1 MRSPAST
8 PPPNTCRVHEAVL
21 LHELRL
27 DEVVLGLV
35 QLRAP
40 EHEDQGHRAVDRVVP
55 GQLDQLGHQGRH
67 GHEDRRAG
75 VEDVSRVVLQVA
87 QAPPVAQQP
96 GDDELVGGDDPAR
109 RGARDQQLVRLV
121 LLGQGEGVA
130 QDQHVQLREVVQVG
144 DVKGS
149 GFRVQ
154 GI

>member
-1 MRSPAST
+1 MRVA
-8 PPPNTCRVHEAVL
+8 
-21 LHELRL
+21 
-27 DEVVLGLV
+27 
-35 QLRAP
+35 
-40 EHEDQGHRAVDRVVP
+40 P

-67 GHEDRRAG
+67 GHKDRRAG
-75 VEDVSRVVLQVA
+75 VGVEDVPRVVLQVA

-130 QDQHVQLREVVQVG
+130 QDQHVQLREVVQVV

>member
-1 MRSPAST
+1 MRVA
-8 PPPNTCRVHEAVL
+8 
-21 LHELRL
+21 
-27 DEVVLGLV
+27 
-35 QLRAP
+35 
-40 EHEDQGHRAVDRVVP
+40 P

-67 GHEDRRAG
+67 GHKDRRAG
-75 VEDVSRVVLQVA
+75 VGVEDVPRVVLQVA

-96 GDDELVGGDDPAR
+96 GDDELVGGAGDDPAR
-109 RGARDQQLVRLV
+109 RGAPDQQLVRVV